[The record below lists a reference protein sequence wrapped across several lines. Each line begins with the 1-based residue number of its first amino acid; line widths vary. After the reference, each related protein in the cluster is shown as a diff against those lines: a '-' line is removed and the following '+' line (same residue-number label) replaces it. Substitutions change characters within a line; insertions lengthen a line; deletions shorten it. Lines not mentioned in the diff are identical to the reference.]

1 MNMYLTDEMTNS
13 LENFNNTLLGSMMQ
27 VKEPWAAISLKTL
40 WERQLNRMI
49 EEHTYLGNIYDIV
62 SYCDLDEDNIN
73 STSIPT
79 IDLYVEESYNSLV
92 EALKDHARM
101 AELIYGAISAS
112 FYKFEDMWVLCVKFG
127 TMEDEQIIRY
137 LEIL

>member
-1 MNMYLTDEMTNS
+1 MYLTDEMTNS